1 MNCLSIWTFEQH
13 SKIIRASSNPFS
25 VFSQYQMGGASP
37 KNKNHQILIILLAS
51 INFHKTNPALCR
63 IIYQVNILY

>member
-1 MNCLSIWTFEQH
+1 
-13 SKIIRASSNPFS
+13 
-25 VFSQYQMGGASP
+25 MGGASP

-51 INFHKTNPALCR
+51 INFHKTNPALCS